1 MQEITV
7 LPEILLVAISFFSP
21 YLTAFFT
28 RAGMSS
34 KVKNWIAFGIAAVI
48 AAGYVLMTGGITDWT
63 DLNAL
68 AIVFAIQQLAYRQIL
83 AKSVT
88 NVEASVGVGKSEVKT
103 ETVEVEAPD
112 GSEVLVA
119 TTDVDSQ
126 AKG

>member
-28 RAGMSS
+28 KAGMSS

-103 ETVEVEAPD
+103 ETVEAEAPD
-112 GSEVLVA
+112 GSEVLMA
-119 TTDVDSQ
+119 TPDVDSQ

>member
-88 NVEASVGVGKSEVKT
+88 NVEASVGVGKNEIKT
-103 ETVEVEAPD
+103 ETIETKAQD

-119 TTDVDSQ
+119 TPDVDSQ

>member
-88 NVEASVGVGKSEVKT
+88 NVEASVGVGKSEDKT

>member
-28 RAGMSS
+28 KAGMSS